1 MQILVLG
8 SIMAELVPAGRVV
21 RIQGRELMFGT
32 MSVEDFDQRVK
43 SILVQEFVGVLE
55 LGLLSEEALLPV
67 VSGMRNSLCEA
78 FFSMSTAE
86 AEFHLQAPRD
96 QCREAACSIVALAD
110 SGYWN

>member
-1 MQILVLG
+1 MSDLYRQGHRGV
-8 SIMAELVPAGRVV
+8 
-21 RIQGRELMFGT
+21 QGRERMFDT

-55 LGLLSEEALLPV
+55 MGLLSEEALLPV

-86 AEFHLQAPRD
+86 AEFHLQGLRD
-96 QCREAACSIVALAD
+96 QCREAANSIVALAD

>member
-1 MQILVLG
+1 MTDP
-8 SIMAELVPAGRVV
+8 VPAGTHV
-21 RIQGRELMFGT
+21 RAKGGKPMFDT

-55 LGLLSEEALLPV
+55 MGLLSEEALLPV

-86 AEFHLQAPRD
+86 AEFHLQGLRD
-96 QCREAACSIVALAD
+96 QCREAANSIVALAD
-110 SGYWN
+110 SGFWN